1 MMVEPNGSL
10 VRNESQ
16 QRQGGILEPK
26 TGKETK
32 MKKLILSS
40 MFIVLT
46 MVVNG
51 MGQSTP
57 IIDRALLFDNPEYSG
72 ATISPDGKY
81 ISFMKP
87 FNGTQNIFVKA
98 IGDPFEKARPLTDRT
113 DRPIPGYLWS
123 RDGKFILFIQ
133 DQGGDENYNVFAVS
147 LSEKPVQGK
156 AVPEARPLT
165 SGKIRA
171 QLYSV
176 PKSDP
181 DSIYVGINERDPAW
195 HDVYKISIST
205 GKRTLITEN
214 KDRYTGVI
222 FDTADKLRAAT
233 RSTQAGDTEVLRINA
248 DGTTSKIY
256 DCGALESCA
265 PLAFH
270 KDNRRI
276 YMSSNKGN
284 VDLAEL
290 ILVDIETGK
299 VEKVESDP
307 LRRVDF
313 GGANF
318 STVTD
323 EIVATYYEDDKI
335 RVYFKDKK
343 LEADYN
349 FIRNKLGNRT
359 ISFVS
364 GTADESKFIVSARS
378 DVDPGS
384 TWVFDRKTRDLTL
397 LYNIREK
404 LNREH
409 LSEMKPIRYKS
420 SDGLEIP
427 AYLTLPK
434 GLQARNLPLIV
445 MPHGGPWARDSWG
458 FDPYTQMLANRGYAV
473 LQMNFRGSTGFGK
486 KFLDAGN
493 NEWGQ
498 KMQDDI
504 TWGVKHL
511 VSEGIA
517 DPKRVGILGGSYGGY
532 AALAGVA
539 FTPDVYAASVAI
551 VPPSNLETLL
561 ESIPPYWEG
570 FRNIFYKRMGNPN
583 TPEGLAQMRR
593 QSPLFSADKIRTPLM
608 VVQGANDPRVV
619 QRESDQIVIALRDR
633 NFPVEYILADDEGHG
648 FARPVNNM
656 AMLAAA
662 EKFLAKHLGGRFQE
676 SMPDDVRKRLAEI
689 TVDPKTVTI
698 KAPVD
703 MTAAAAVDLTGKWN
717 VTLTAG
723 PQSIEMTLDIKQEGG
738 NLSGS
743 LSSMIGSGSVT
754 GGKVSGENVQMDILL
769 ETQGQKL
776 PIKFEGKAGTNQ
788 IEGTLGGSGLPPLPL
803 KGTRGK

>member
-1 MMVEPNGSL
+1 
-10 VRNESQ
+10 
-16 QRQGGILEPK
+16 
-26 TGKETK
+26 
-32 MKKLILSS
+32 MKKLLLS
-40 MFIVLT
+40 LT
-46 MVVNG
+46 LVFLASTMNINA
-51 MGQSTP
+51 QSVP
-57 IIDRALLFDNPEYSG
+57 LIDRALLFDAPEYSG
-72 ATISPDGKY
+72 AQISPDGRY

-87 FNGTQNIFVKA
+87 FNGTQNVFVKG
-98 IGDPFEKARPLTDRT
+98 IDEPFEKARPLTNRS
-113 DRPIPGYLWS
+113 DRPIPGYFWS
-123 RDGKFILFIQ
+123 RDSKFVLFVQ
-133 DQGGDENYNVFAVS
+133 DQGGDENYNVYAVS
-147 LSEKPVQGK
+147 ASEKPAAGAV
-156 AVPEARPLT
+156 VPEARALT
-165 SGKIRA
+165 SGKVRA
-171 QLYSV
+171 QIYSV

-181 DSIYVGINERDPAW
+181 DSIYVGLNERDPAW
-195 HDVYKISIST
+195 HDVFKISIST
-205 GKRTLITEN
+205 GKRTLISEN
-214 KDRYTGVI
+214 KDRYVGVL
-222 FDTADKLRAAT
+222 FDTTDKLRAAV
-233 RSTQAGDTEVLRINA
+233 RSTQAGDTEVLRINT
-248 DGTTSKIY
+248 DGTTTKIY
-256 DCGALESCA
+256 ECGALESCA
-265 PLAFH
+265 PLAFN

-299 VEKVESDP
+299 SEKVESDP
-307 LRRVDF
+307 LGRVDF
-313 GGANF
+313 GGASF
-318 STVTD
+318 S
-323 EIVATYYEDDKI
+323 EITNEILATTYEDDKVRI
-335 RVYFKDKK
+335 YFKDKK

-349 FIRNKLGNRT
+349 HIKKQLGDRSV
-359 ISFVS
+359 SFS
-364 GTADESKFIVSARS
+364 GGTSDESKFIVATYS
-378 DVDPGS
+378 DTDPG
-384 TWVFDRKTRDLTL
+384 TVWIFDRKTRGLKTL
-397 LYNIREK
+397 YKIREK

-427 AYLTLPK
+427 AYLSLPK
-434 GLQARNLPLIV
+434 GMTAKNLPLVV

-458 FDPYTQMLANRGYAV
+458 FDPYAQMLANRGYAV

-486 KFLDAGN
+486 RFLDAGN
-493 NEWGQ
+493 NQWGE

-511 VSEGIA
+511 VSEGTVDA
-517 DPKRVGILGGSYGGY
+517 KRVAILGGSYGGY
-532 AALAGVA
+532 ATLAGVA
-539 FTPDVYAASVAI
+539 FTPDVYAAAVAI

-561 ESIPPYWEG
+561 ESIPPYWES
-570 FRNIFYKRMGNPN
+570 FRNVFYKRMGNPN

-662 EKFLAKHLGGRFQE
+662 ERFLAKHLGGRFQE

-703 MTAAAAVDLTGKWN
+703 MTAAASVDLTGKWN

-769 ETQGQKL
+769 EAQGQKL
-776 PIKFEGKAGTNQ
+776 PIKFEGKAGANQ

>member
-1 MMVEPNGSL
+1 
-10 VRNESQ
+10 
-16 QRQGGILEPK
+16 
-26 TGKETK
+26 
-32 MKKLILSS
+32 MKKLLLS
-40 MFIVLT
+40 LT
-46 MVVNG
+46 LVFLASTMNINA
-51 MGQSTP
+51 QSVP
-57 IIDRALLFDNPEYSG
+57 LIDRALLFDAPEYSG
-72 ATISPDGKY
+72 AQISPDGRY

-87 FNGTQNIFVKA
+87 FNGTQNVFVKG
-98 IGDPFEKARPLTDRT
+98 IDEPFEKARPLTNRS
-113 DRPIPGYLWS
+113 DRPIPGYFWS
-123 RDGKFILFIQ
+123 RDSKFVLFVQ
-133 DQGGDENYNVFAVS
+133 DQGGDENYNVYAVS
-147 LSEKPVQGK
+147 ASEKPAAGAV
-156 AVPEARPLT
+156 VPEARALT
-165 SGKIRA
+165 SGKVRA
-171 QLYSV
+171 QIYSV

-181 DSIYVGINERDPAW
+181 DSIYVGLNERDPAW
-195 HDVYKISIST
+195 HDVFKISIST
-205 GKRTLITEN
+205 GKRTLISEN
-214 KDRYTGVI
+214 KDRYVGVL
-222 FDTADKLRAAT
+222 FDTTDKLRAAV
-233 RSTQAGDTEVLRINA
+233 RSTQAGDTEVLRINT
-248 DGTTSKIY
+248 DGTTTKIY
-256 DCGALESCA
+256 ECGALESCA
-265 PLAFH
+265 PLAFD

-299 VEKVESDP
+299 SEKVESDP
-307 LRRVDF
+307 LGRVDF
-313 GGANF
+313 GGASF
-318 STVTD
+318 S
-323 EIVATYYEDDKI
+323 EITNEILATTYEDDKVRI
-335 RVYFKDKK
+335 YFKDKK

-349 FIRNKLGNRT
+349 HIKKQLGDRSV
-359 ISFVS
+359 SFS
-364 GTADESKFIVSARS
+364 GGTSDESKFIVATYS
-378 DVDPGS
+378 DTDPG
-384 TWVFDRKTRDLTL
+384 TVWIFDRKTRGLKTL
-397 LYNIREK
+397 YKIREK

-427 AYLTLPK
+427 AYLSLPK
-434 GLQARNLPLIV
+434 GMTAKNLPLVV

-458 FDPYTQMLANRGYAV
+458 FDPYAQMLANRGYAV

-486 KFLDAGN
+486 RFLDAGN
-493 NEWGQ
+493 NQWGE

-511 VSEGIA
+511 VSEGTVDA
-517 DPKRVGILGGSYGGY
+517 KRVAILGGSYGGY
-532 AALAGVA
+532 ATLAGVA
-539 FTPDVYAASVAI
+539 FTPDVYAAAVAI

-561 ESIPPYWEG
+561 ESIPPYWES
-570 FRNIFYKRMGNPN
+570 FRNVFYKRMGNPN

-662 EKFLAKHLGGRFQE
+662 ERFLAKHLGGRFQE

-703 MTAAAAVDLTGKWN
+703 MTAAASVDLTGKWN

-769 ETQGQKL
+769 EAQGQKL
-776 PIKFEGKAGTNQ
+776 PIKFEGKAGANQ